1 MHNLLSKYLEKL
13 KIKSVTELEPEEQK
27 VYEEWEKVLTKEEL
41 SIKDFKQFCEAQVG
55 AIEAKWKDLTVDNSK
70 KAELIPY
77 HTVYKMLLGVMASP
91 QHAREALEVQLQQLI
106 DN

>member
-13 KIKSVTELEPEEQK
+13 KIKNVTELEPEEQK
-27 VYEEWEKVLTKEEL
+27 VYEEWEKVLSKEEL

-55 AIEAKWKDLTVDNSK
+55 AIEAKWKDLNLEQSK

-77 HTVYKMLLGVMASP
+77 HTVYKTLLAVVDGPKA
-91 QHAREALEVQLQQLI
+91 AREALENSLQQLI
-106 DN
+106 NQ